1 MKIRKNIQSTYQ
13 GNVVKKYN
21 DSIFTGEEGKKHHV
35 PMKEFNTLMY
45 DHILHRGKKTFLS
58 LLVTSFQYGR
68 NKLKHY
74 VKDCFNINGQQRI
87 KMLNKNE
94 YVKFKNFDSK

>member
-21 DSIFTGEEGKKHHV
+21 DFIFTGEEGKKHHV

-45 DHILHRGKKTFLS
+45 DHILHRGK
-58 LLVTSFQYGR
+58 
-68 NKLKHY
+68 
-74 VKDCFNINGQQRI
+74 
-87 KMLNKNE
+87 
-94 YVKFKNFDSK
+94 